1 MKWILLEHHPH
12 DSRINIV
19 EDGICQSLTQKMGT
33 GGGNVPLVIE
43 IRTDEEDEEEGER
56 NMLHIKFEYMDAYS
70 NGNWNR
76 QECTVE
82 SVDKCIE
89 LYGLGKDCD
98 YRIISV
104 EEVSGDNP
112 LHNVG

>member
-1 MKWILLEHHPH
+1 MKTLTEKRFFEWH
-12 DSRINIV
+12 
-19 EDGICQSLTQKMGT
+19 EDEISVTLRNKGGSY
-33 GGGNVPLVIE
+33 GGGSEVLVIE
-43 IRTDEEDEEEGER
+43 EYEEEGER

-104 EEVSGDNP
+104 EKVSGDNP
-112 LHNVG
+112 FHNVG